1 MVNSTI
7 VHFEIPADD
16 VEKLVKF
23 YTGLFGWKITATPM
37 GPMEYWLIETVPMDE
52 TGTPTEPGVNGGM
65 YKKESPDQVA
75 VNYVEIEDIDESIE
89 KLKALGGAIVQGKQE
104 VPGVG
109 YVAVGEDPEGNPIAM
124 IQSIRE

>member
-16 VEKLVKF
+16 IEKLVKF
-23 YTGLFGWKITATPM
+23 YTGLFGWKIRATPM
-37 GPMEYWLIETVPMDE
+37 GPMDYWLIETVPVDE
-52 TGTPTEPGVNGGM
+52 DGTPTGPGVNGRM
-65 YKKESPDQVA
+65 YRKESPDQVA

-124 IQSIRE
+124 IQSLQE